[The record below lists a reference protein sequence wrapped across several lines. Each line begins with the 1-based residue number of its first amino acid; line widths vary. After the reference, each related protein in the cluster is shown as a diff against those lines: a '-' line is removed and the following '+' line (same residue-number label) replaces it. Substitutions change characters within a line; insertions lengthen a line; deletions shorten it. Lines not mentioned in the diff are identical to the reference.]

1 MVHGGAG
8 VIPRDRLSA
17 EGQARRLFVLRE
29 ALAAATRSFVR
40 RCGLE
45 ACVAAVRV
53 LEEAPEFNAGRG
65 GVLNADG
72 VVEHDASVMCGQ
84 TGAAGAVA
92 GIQGIRSPV
101 LAARAVLE
109 QSEHVLL
116 VGEGARRFAETVGL
130 ETCSLDWF
138 VTPGRHQRLQRALA
152 KRAVVRDHDLFE
164 EADDQADAAVGASRM
179 QTWTPSARWGLCTRR
194 AGWLAAATSTG
205 GMTGKHPGRWATRHH
220 RGWDLA
226 DRRVALSATGHG
238 EAFIRHHVTGRVADP
253 ADLLSST
260 CTPPPRGCSK
270 RCLQTRGLIG
280 VDHTGAVALPMNC
293 GGCTALG
300 AMPRATKGSHL
311 VGGQPASPPVS
322 SEQRHCEL
330 AAPGLDQRVGLAQG
344 REQAQHRL
352 RPSSP

>member
-1 MVHGGAG
+1 MSPTALVIHGGAG

-29 ALAAATRSFVR
+29 ALAAGDAVLHA
-40 RCGLE
+40 GGAALE

-138 VTPGRHQRLQRALA
+138 VTPGRHQQLQRALA
-152 KRAVVRDHDLFE
+152 MRAVVRDHDLFE
-164 EADDQADAAVGASRM
+164 EADDQADAAVGAVSDADVDALGTVGACALDA
-179 QTWTPSARWGLCTRR
+179 QG
-194 AGWLAAATSTG
+194 GLAAATSTG
-205 GMTGKHPGRWATRHH
+205 GMTGKHPGRVGDSAIIGAGTW
-220 RGWDLA
+220 A

-238 EAFIRHHVTGRVADP
+238 EAFIRHHVTGRVADLM
-253 ADLLSST
+253 DLLSLDLHAATARVLEALPADS
-260 CTPPPRGCSK
+260 G
-270 RCLQTRGLIG
+270 GLIG

-293 GGCTALG
+293 GG
-300 AMPRATKGSHL
+300 MYRAW
-311 VGGQPASPPVS
+311 
-322 SEQRHCEL
+322 R
-330 AAPGLDQRVGLAQG
+330 DAQG
-344 REQAQHRL
+344 NAGAAIW
-352 RPSSP
+352 